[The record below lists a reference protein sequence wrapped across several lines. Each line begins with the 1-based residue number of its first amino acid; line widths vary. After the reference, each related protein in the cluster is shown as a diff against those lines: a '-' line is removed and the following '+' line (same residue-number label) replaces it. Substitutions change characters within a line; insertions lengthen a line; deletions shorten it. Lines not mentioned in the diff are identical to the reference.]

1 MKTMESVKRVREW
14 LRQSSYDMKT
24 AEAMFISKRYIYAVF
39 MCHLSIEKILKG
51 LYTQMLGDVPP
62 KSHNLIFLIEKM
74 KLELPED
81 IYDFVFMLNGL
92 SVPTRYPDDLQN
104 LLKVYNKA
112 KTRKVLDRAKEVLKW
127 LKAKL

>member
-1 MKTMESVKRVREW
+1 MERMKRAQEW

-24 AEAMFISKRYIYAVF
+24 AEAMFKSKRYIYAVF

>member
-1 MKTMESVKRVREW
+1 MERMKRAQEW

-24 AEAMFISKRYIYAVF
+24 ADAMFKSKRYIYAVF
-39 MCHLSIEKILKG
+39 MCHLSIEKVLKG
-51 LYTQMLGDVPP
+51 LYTQNFEDVPP
-62 KSHNLIFLIEKM
+62 KSHNLVFLIEKI

-81 IYDFVFMLNGL
+81 IHDFVFMLNGL
-92 SVPTRYPDDLQN
+92 SVPTRYPDDLQK

-112 KTRKVLDRAKEVLKW
+112 KTREVLDRAKEVLKW